1 MGRTVDTQK
10 QQIRDRV
17 PGKSLKDKMTHL
29 YLENPE
35 RKVEE
40 YMMKLSLTRDQ
51 VYGLKHI
58 VKKALEEKGGTQ
70 GQSEQASARLES
82 QYIQTSISEDELPG
96 IDPVTS
102 PTPPHSFSN
111 MEDLLPFDIG
121 TSTNEP
127 AQQKPVEQTPPVYQ
141 QQLVQEPIQE
151 PVYQQNAQENTYQQN
166 HVQQPVQVP
175 VQQPMHQQQSM
186 YQQQPMQ
193 EQPVQQ
199 QQPIEQTYQ
208 QQSYQQ
214 PVYQQQQPVYQQES
228 VEQVYQQQ
236 SMYQQ
241 PVQEPVQQYQIYQQ
255 QPIPQQKPMYQPI
268 PVQQKPV
275 QLPVQK
281 PVQQLITPAPQL
293 DFNLSDAD
301 GGTIKSFLAITSE
314 KIKPGAKYTLELK
327 LVEC

>member
-70 GQSEQASARLES
+70 GQSEQASTRLES

-96 IDPVTS
+96 IDPVSS
-102 PTPPHSFSN
+102 PAPQHSFSN

-127 AQQKPVEQTPPVYQ
+127 AQQKPVEQTP
-141 QQLVQEPIQE
+141 

-214 PVYQQQQPVYQQES
+214 PVYQQQ
-228 VEQVYQQQ
+228 

-241 PVQEPVQQYQIYQQ
+241 PVQEPVQQPVHYQIYQQQPIEQTYQQ

-268 PVQQKPV
+268 AVQQK
-275 QLPVQK
+275 PVQK
-281 PVQQLITPAPQL
+281 PVQQLITPAPAL
-293 DFNLSDAD
+293 DFNLSDVD